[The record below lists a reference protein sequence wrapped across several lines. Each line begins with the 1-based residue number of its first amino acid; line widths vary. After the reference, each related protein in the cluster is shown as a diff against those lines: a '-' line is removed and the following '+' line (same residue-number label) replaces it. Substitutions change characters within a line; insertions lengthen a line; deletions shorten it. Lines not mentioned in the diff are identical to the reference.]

1 MKRYNS
7 SVEILRQNG
16 HQMFVDLTWEKA
28 SDVSSSIYT
37 INIANEDEIPLS
49 VKRTAV
55 DIVNLINRLL
65 EEQRY
70 LHREMETCVKTFYHA
85 CLHIENVP
93 ITFEAM
99 EDNDEDC
106 DVLKGLCCIKK
117 NELHYERI
125 NLSVA
130 CNLFKQYI
138 EIPDEVVEYLQQH
151 SEQSGEIR
159 ENDIVDESD
168 DEIYDEEE
176 REENEIVWKK

>member
-37 INIANEDEIPLS
+37 TNIASEDEIPLS
-49 VKRTAV
+49 LKRTAV
-55 DIVNLINRLL
+55 DIINLINRLL

-70 LHREMETCVKTFYHA
+70 LNREMETCVNTFYHA
-85 CLHIENVP
+85 CLDIENVS

-99 EDNDEDC
+99 EGSPEEC
-106 DVLKGLCCIKK
+106 DVFKGLYCLKK

-130 CNLFKQYI
+130 CNIFKHYI
-138 EIPDEVVEYLQQH
+138 KIPDEVVEYLQQH
-151 SEQSGEIR
+151 SELSEEIR
-159 ENDIVDESD
+159 DNHIEDESD
-168 DEIYDEEE
+168 DEPSDDEQS
-176 REENEIVWKK
+176 EENE